1 MATITKRGDSYRI
14 RVSDGYDIHGK
25 QKMRSMTWTPEPGM
39 SERQIEKELERQ
51 KVLFEEKCRG
61 GAGACNIKFE
71 AFSKRWFRE
80 YAEKQLRP
88 RTIAL
93 MHGLEERT
101 YQAIGHLR
109 MDKITALQIQS
120 FIHNLAEPGI
130 NKKTNGGLSPKT
142 QGHYLTFISDVFN
155 YAVQMD
161 LLKDNPARRVKIA
174 KGEPKEK
181 DIYTIEEA
189 QKFLDHLEEEPL
201 RLQAFCVLA
210 IYGGFRRAEIL
221 GLEWKDVDFDKSVVT
236 IRRTSQYTKE
246 LGIFTDTTKTKGSQ
260 RSLKLPAGVMEIL
273 RKYKLEQSKKRLSLG
288 DQWHNTDRLFT
299 RWNGLPIGTSSFSKW
314 IAAYC
319 KKIGLR
325 YLGIHSFRHLN
336 ASLLIYN
343 GVDIRTVSASLGHSQ
358 TSTTLNIYAH
368 TIAQAQAEGAEAI
381 AEALPLKSSQ
391 KSS

>member
-161 LLKDNPARRVKIA
+161 LLKDN
-174 KGEPKEK
+174 
-181 DIYTIEEA
+181 
-189 QKFLDHLEEEPL
+189 
-201 RLQAFCVLA
+201 CV
-210 IYGGFRRAEIL
+210 
-221 GLEWKDVDFDKSVVT
+221 
-236 IRRTSQYTKE
+236 
-246 LGIFTDTTKTKGSQ
+246 
-260 RSLKLPAGVMEIL
+260 
-273 RKYKLEQSKKRLSLG
+273 
-288 DQWHNTDRLFT
+288 
-299 RWNGLPIGTSSFSKW
+299 
-314 IAAYC
+314 
-319 KKIGLR
+319 
-325 YLGIHSFRHLN
+325 
-336 ASLLIYN
+336 
-343 GVDIRTVSASLGHSQ
+343 
-358 TSTTLNIYAH
+358 TL
-368 TIAQAQAEGAEAI
+368 
-381 AEALPLKSSQ
+381 
-391 KSS
+391 